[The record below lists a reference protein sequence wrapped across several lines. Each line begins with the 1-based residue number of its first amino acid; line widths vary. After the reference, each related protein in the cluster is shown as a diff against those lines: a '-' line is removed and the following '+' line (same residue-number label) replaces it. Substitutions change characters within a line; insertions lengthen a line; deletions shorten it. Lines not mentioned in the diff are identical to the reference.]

1 MNAAWWMLGALAV
14 LAIAY
19 RYYSAFIAAKV
30 LCLDDTRVTPA
41 HEKNDG
47 HNFHPTN
54 KWVLFGHHF
63 AAITGAGPLIGPV
76 LAAQF
81 GFLPGFIWIL
91 FGVVLGGA
99 VHDFVILVSSTR
111 RGGRSLAEIARDELG
126 PTLGTVTAIAILA
139 IIIVALAGLG
149 NVVVGALAESAW
161 GMFTVA
167 MSIPIALL
175 MGGHIYGIRGGSV
188 RGIREASIFGVLMLL
203 FALIG
208 GKHLADS
215 SYADL
220 FRLSRT
226 NITLAIAAYG
236 FVASVLPV
244 WLLLCPRD
252 YLSSYLKLGTI
263 ALLVVG
269 VIVVNPPVQMPGFTE
284 YIHGGGPIIKGP
296 LFPFVFI
303 TIACGA
309 ISGFHALV
317 ASGTTPKMV
326 DKESHCRPIA
336 YGAMLLEGLVGIT
349 ALIAACVMPP
359 EDYVAINSD
368 PKIALVQQAPGTPA
382 FAHSLEQLQRADAV
396 LTGHDRSLLGL
407 SEGASIA
414 SISAEKVAAS
424 KLLAL
429 SNPTLAALD
438 YEVDPKSNHATT
450 LSDADFARLGIKVKE
465 LPALSKSSGE
475 VVAARTGGGVSLAVG
490 MARVFSGLPGMSTLL
505 SYWYHFA
512 IMFEALFILTT
523 IDTGTRIGRF
533 LMQEFL
539 GRFSP
544 ELGRSTSH
552 AGSFL
557 ATALIVAGWTY
568 FILTGNIST
577 IWPMFGIANQL
588 LACAALCVGT
598 TIILREASKK
608 AYAWVTLGPLCFVG
622 VTTIT
627 AGIQSVLTI
636 YYPMSQAPATR
647 ITGLVN
653 LIVTSVLLCGV
664 AFIIVGSV
672 SRWLQLL
679 KSREAVV

>member
-1 MNAAWWMLGALAV
+1 MLTALAV
-14 LAIAY
+14 LAVAY

-30 LCLDDTRVTPA
+30 LCLDETRVTPA
-41 HEKNDG
+41 HTQNDG

-81 GFLPGFIWIL
+81 GFLPGYIWIL
-91 FGVVLGGA
+91 FGVVLAGS

-126 PTLGTVTAIAILA
+126 PTLGTVTAIAILC

-161 GMFTVA
+161 GMFTVSL
-167 MSIPIALL
+167 SIPIALL
-175 MGGHIYGIRGGSV
+175 MGGHIYGIRKGSV
-188 RGIREASIFGVLMLL
+188 RGIREASIFGVILL
-203 FALIG
+203 LVALVG
-208 GKHLADS
+208 GKYLADS

-226 NITLAIAAYG
+226 NITLAIAGYG

-263 ALLVVG
+263 GLLVLG
-269 VIVVNPPVQMPGFTE
+269 VVFVNPPIQMPAVTPF
-284 YIHGGGPIIKGP
+284 IHGGGPIIKGP

-317 ASGTTPKMV
+317 SSGTTPKMV
-326 DKESHCRPIA
+326 DKEPHCRPIA

-359 EDYVAINSD
+359 EDYIAINSD
-368 PKIALVQQAPGTPA
+368 PKVALVQPGPEKPGLA
-382 FAHSLEQLQRADAV
+382 RSLQELKGVETA
-396 LTGHDRSLLGL
+396 LTAHDRSLLGL
-407 SEGASIA
+407 AAGAPVA
-414 SISAEKVAAS
+414 SLAAQKLPAS

-429 SNPTLAALD
+429 SNGTLAALG
-438 YEVDPKSNHATT
+438 YEVDAKSNHATE
-450 LSDADFARLGIKVKE
+450 LSDADFRRLGITVKE
-465 LPALSKSSGE
+465 LPTLSRHAGE

-490 MARVFSGLPGMSTLL
+490 MARVFSGLPGMSTLI

-544 ELGRSTSH
+544 ELGKSTSH
-552 AGSFL
+552 TGGFV
-557 ATALIVAGWTY
+557 ATGLIVAGWTY

-608 AYAWVTLGPLCFVG
+608 SYAWITLAPLCFVS

-627 AGIQSVLTI
+627 AGVQSVLTI
-636 YYPMSQAPATR
+636 YYPMSQAAATR
-647 ITGLVN
+647 VTGLVN
-653 LIVTSVLLCGV
+653 MVVTSVLLCGV
-664 AFIIVGSV
+664 VFIIIGSV
-672 SRWLQLL
+672 SRWLALN
-679 KSREAVV
+679 KTRDVAPAT